1 MRCLKW
7 PSPVRRCAT
16 YSCASSCVGDVSCR
30 ALLGL
35 DCYKRTCGL
44 PPSDCLRPRLSLKEH
59 DSSLALVLSPQATP
73 SAVVL
78 SCCQKLP
85 YFSRRFHIYIY
96 ISLYIHFQFSSLD
109 RGCFF
114 GASAQWTPDL
124 HGRFGGTKWGRPGAR
139 KNPSTRQNSKPFLMV
154 GECLWR
160 NMNLLSLAHIQNHP
174 IGFSS
179 SPLRP
184 ATIAGETECERQ
196 FVAEA
201 LRGLLLCVSSCFAPP
216 FLRRPD
222 GSERVA
228 LHVLR
233 KLPISHPKRTSS
245 SNEFI
250 NKTPF
255 FALSFLP
262 RPCFMSG
269 DAGVALGGWGLKEER
284 SRAKQSEAASDEAGK
299 RQKRMKRWVDGF
311 GGLRS
316 IWGDGLS
323 TYVHN

>member
-1 MRCLKW
+1 
-7 PSPVRRCAT
+7 
-16 YSCASSCVGDVSCR
+16 
-30 ALLGL
+30 
-35 DCYKRTCGL
+35 
-44 PPSDCLRPRLSLKEH
+44 
-59 DSSLALVLSPQATP
+59 
-73 SAVVL
+73 
-78 SCCQKLP
+78 
-85 YFSRRFHIYIY
+85 
-96 ISLYIHFQFSSLD
+96 
-109 RGCFF
+109 
-114 GASAQWTPDL
+114 
-124 HGRFGGTKWGRPGAR
+124 
-139 KNPSTRQNSKPFLMV
+139 
-154 GECLWR
+154 
-160 NMNLLSLAHIQNHP
+160 MNLLSLAHIQNHP

-255 FALSFLP
+255 FALSFLSQAVFYV
-262 RPCFMSG
+262 RRCRSG
-269 DAGVALGGWGLKEER
+269 SWWLRAQRG
-284 SRAKQSEAASDEAGK
+284 AKQSEAASDEAGK

-311 GGLRS
+311 GSLRS
-316 IWGDGLS
+316 I
-323 TYVHN
+323 